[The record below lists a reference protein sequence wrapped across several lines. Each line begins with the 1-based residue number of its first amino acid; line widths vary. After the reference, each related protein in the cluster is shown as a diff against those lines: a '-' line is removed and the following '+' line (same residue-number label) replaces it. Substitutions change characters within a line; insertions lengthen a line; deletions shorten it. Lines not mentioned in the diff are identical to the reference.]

1 MFSCIVLLRGG
12 TSGKIIDT
20 LEVDVYYIFRMLAT
34 KRPSEAPQRRD
45 GTNRPLG
52 TDTPYVQQLRKK
64 YSTKN
69 SERVTGLKVAVNQTR
84 HTDKHFTK

>member
-1 MFSCIVLLRGG
+1 
-12 TSGKIIDT
+12 
-20 LEVDVYYIFRMLAT
+20 MLAT

-84 HTDKHFTK
+84 HTDKSKNTPNINLLTFFN